1 MMLNLMPIPHVFQMN
16 DIIPMSRTTNNS
28 GRHLLT
34 TGADVRDSQAR
45 SNDIGGMFARRATF
59 LSWLKI
65 TSKQTAVGCS
75 TKHNVVTSRRTHHKH
90 DTAPVSLYHWHTIT
104 FCSFFDHENCGQEK
118 PENDHQTKSRC

>member
-59 LSWLKI
+59 LLTI
-65 TSKQTAVGCS
+65 RTSAPDLPSHGEAPQADHVALHTFP
-75 TKHNVVTSRRTHHKH
+75 TKHV
-90 DTAPVSLYHWHTIT
+90 A
-104 FCSFFDHENCGQEK
+104 
-118 PENDHQTKSRC
+118 